1 MFLCIIKMKVHAWD
15 LQEMILMINI
25 ICEVYKI
32 NNIVGTDQVNKTLMF
47 TVTLI
52 RVDINL

>member
-1 MFLCIIKMKVHAWD
+1 MQGF